1 MSVLLSSLLPSE
13 LERLAY
19 IENWPNKD
27 LVFVSALRK
36 AEYPGPQWVPEDSI
50 SEDLLHKLNSH
61 YQGQI
66 EALKQRVLFL
76 ATESEVLGSFQREA
90 AFVEQ
95 LKPAPEISS
104 RRRS

>member
-1 MSVLLSSLLPSE
+1 MGVLLSSLSPSE

-27 LVFVSALRK
+27 LLFESALRDSR
-36 AEYPGPQWVPEDSI
+36 WVPERVVE
-50 SEDLLHKLNSH
+50 EDLLHQLNSH

-76 ATESEVLGSFQREA
+76 ATESEVLGSYQRETT
-90 AFVEQ
+90 FVEQ
-95 LKPAPEISS
+95 LKPAPEILS
-104 RRRS
+104 RRQS